1 MRFTIIIL
9 LSFLSF
15 SAANSQSDFDSLLFT
30 APVINVSSS
39 RLGLSKEDSFYPF
52 QRFDRQEIL
61 NTNGSRVS
69 DVLQRAC
76 NVFIKSYGGLSSLK
90 TVSVNGMNAEHTLI
104 LLNGT
109 RLNTIQNSQF
119 DLSLISNE
127 DIESIE
133 VIPSG
138 SSSYFGS
145 DALSGVVNISTFG
158 NSFDTSADRIRAVF
172 TARAG
177 SYNYR
182 NAIASVKY
190 NSGNHDFKTAF
201 DFEKTDDDFDYYYFN
216 GYRNIL
222 KHRDNNSLER
232 KNILVQYSYGSRNDV
247 MNFMTLYS
255 AVNRQIPGLE
265 IGSAPMN
272 AFQKDKI
279 WNNIL
284 NYEHTSHSGSVLRA
298 SVNFQN
304 YLMNY
309 LSLPFDDSYYKN
321 LTSGI
326 SLSYQFKMADIKYLA
341 GADLFT
347 GSIQSNELEEG
358 RKRFSTAIF
367 ANIDYR
373 TAENLRIYPS
383 LRFENI
389 SDIGKNVVTGKLGLN
404 YKPLGSDLFILK
416 AGTGN
421 SYRAPTFNEL
431 YWKTGGNGSLK
442 PETSFNIDAG
452 VLSEFRFFG
461 NASVEINY
469 SRVRADNKIVWRP
482 SASVYWTPVNISSSS
497 SDVISAAISHNS
509 RITKETDISLKA
521 NYTHTSSIK
530 TSSDFTGDPSLNKQL
545 IFVPSDMFKIDAGI
559 AYRKSGLNLF
569 FSYTG
574 TRYADYENTIKMKP
588 ALTLDGNIFTN
599 INAGAFKFRAAF
611 EINNITNS
619 DYQIVYGYPMPLRN
633 YKFTITLTY

>member
-1 MRFTIIIL
+1 MRFAITIL
-9 LSFLSF
+9 LSFLCF
-15 SAANSQSDFDSLLFT
+15 SAAKSQSDFDSLLFT

-39 RLGLSKEDSFYPF
+39 RLSLNQEDSFYPV
-52 QRFDRQEIL
+52 QRFDRQQIL

-69 DVLQRAC
+69 DVLQRAG

-158 NSFDTSADRIRAVF
+158 KSGETTEDRVQAVF

-182 NAIASVKY
+182 NATASMKY
-190 NSGNHDFKTAF
+190 NTGKHVFKTALNI
-201 DFEKTDDDFDYYYFN
+201 EKSDDDFDYYFFN
-216 GYRNIL
+216 GYRNIQ
-222 KHRDNNSLER
+222 KRRENNSLDR
-232 KNILVQYSYGSRNDV
+232 KNILVQYSYGSGKDV
-247 MNFMTLYS
+247 LNFMTLYS

-272 AFQKDKI
+272 AFQKDRI
-279 WNNIL
+279 WNNVL
-284 NYEHTSHSGSVLRA
+284 NYEHSSAGGSVLRA
-298 SVNFQN
+298 SLNFQN

-309 LSLPFDDSYYKN
+309 LSPPSEDSYYKN
-321 LTSGI
+321 ITSGI
-326 SLSYQFKMADIKYLA
+326 SLSYQMKIGKTKYLA
-341 GADLFT
+341 GADLFA

-358 RKRFSTAIF
+358 IKRFSTAVF
-367 ANIDYR
+367 ANIEYSAAD
-373 TAENLRIYPS
+373 NFRIYPS

-389 SDIGKNVVTGKLGLN
+389 SDIGRNVVTGKLGFN
-404 YKPLGSDLFILK
+404 YKPLGSDLIILK

-431 YWKTGGNGSLK
+431 YWKTGGNRMLK
-442 PETSFNIDAG
+442 PETSFNVDLGIM
-452 VLSEFRFFG
+452 SEFKFFG
-461 NASVEINY
+461 NSRAELNY

-497 SDVISAAISHNS
+497 SDVITASLSHDT
-509 RITKETDISLKA
+509 RITRDAELSLKA
-521 NYTHTSSIK
+521 NYTRTISVK
-530 TSSDFTGDPSLNKQL
+530 TSSDFEGDPTYNKQL
-545 IFVPSDMFKIDAGI
+545 IFVPADMFKIDAGI

-574 TRYADYENTIKMKP
+574 GRYADYENTMKMKP
-588 ALTLDGNIFTN
+588 AYTLDGNVYTN
-599 INAGAFKFRAAF
+599 ISAGGIQFRTAF

-619 DYQIVYGYPMPLRN
+619 DYQIVSGYPMPLRN
-633 YKFTITLTY
+633 YKFSITLTY

>member
-1 MRFTIIIL
+1 M
-9 LSFLSF
+9 
-15 SAANSQSDFDSLLFT
+15 
-30 APVINVSSS
+30 
-39 RLGLSKEDSFYPF
+39 
-52 QRFDRQEIL
+52 
-61 NTNGSRVS
+61 
-69 DVLQRAC
+69 
-76 NVFIKSYGGLSSLK
+76 
-90 TVSVNGMNAEHTLI
+90 
-104 LLNGT
+104 
-109 RLNTIQNSQF
+109 
-119 DLSLISNE
+119 
-127 DIESIE
+127 
-133 VIPSG
+133 
-138 SSSYFGS
+138 
-145 DALSGVVNISTFG
+145 
-158 NSFDTSADRIRAVF
+158 
-172 TARAG
+172 
-177 SYNYR
+177 
-182 NAIASVKY
+182 KY
-190 NSGNHDFKTAF
+190 NRGSHDFKTAF
-201 DFEKTDDDFDYYYFN
+201 YFEKTDDDFDYYYFN

-222 KHRDNNSLER
+222 KHRENNSLER
-232 KNILVQYSYGSRNDV
+232 INILVQYSYGCRNDV
-247 MNFMTLYS
+247 LNFMTLYS

-284 NYEHTSHSGSVLRA
+284 NYEHTSRSGSVLRA

-358 RKRFSTAIF
+358 RKRFSTAVY
-367 ANIDYR
+367 ANIDY
-373 TAENLRIYPS
+373 AAAKNLRLYPS
-383 LRFENI
+383 VRFENI
-389 SDIGKNVVTGKLGLN
+389 SDIGKNVVTAKLGLN
-404 YKPLGSDLFILK
+404 YKPLGSDLLILK

-431 YWKTGGNGSLK
+431 YWKTGGNRSLK

-452 VLSEFRFFG
+452 VLSEFRVFG

-482 SASVYWTPVNISSSS
+482 SASVYWTPVNISSST
-497 SDVISAAISHNS
+497 SDVISAAISHS
-509 RITKETDISLKA
+509 SHVTRETEISFKA
-521 NYTHTSSIK
+521 NYTHTASIK

-559 AYRKSGLNLF
+559 VYRKSGLNLF

-574 TRYADYENTIKMKP
+574 SRYADYENTIKMKP
-588 ALTLDGNIFTN
+588 ALTLDGNFFTN
-599 INAGAFKFRAAF
+599 INAGAFQFRAAL